1 MSDVRDVR
9 ELFRNKNIMKIAIL
23 ATSPNAYSHQRLKQ
37 AGEEAGHE
45 VSIIN
50 PLYCYM
56 NVASSCPKVHYRG
69 GEPLPHYDAVI
80 PRIGSSITYYGTAV
94 LRHMETMGMYTLNE
108 SIAISRSRDKFRS
121 LQLLARK
128 GLPMPLTSF
137 AQSPDDTED
146 LIRMVG
152 GAPLVIKLLEGT
164 QGKGVILADSHQSAV
179 SIINA
184 FKEMSA
190 NILVQ
195 EFIEES
201 KGTDIRCFVIGDKV
215 VAAVKRQAKEGEFRA
230 NVHQGGK
237 AIRVILT
244 PQERSIAIGAAK
256 TMGLKVAGVDLIRS
270 RHGPLVLEINSS
282 PGLEGIEKATNINIA
297 GKIIQ
302 YIEKNA
308 KPKSSKQRFQG

>member
-1 MSDVRDVR
+1 
-9 ELFRNKNIMKIAIL
+9 MKIAIL
-23 ATSPNAYSHQRLKQ
+23 ATNPQLYSHQRLKA

-50 PLYCYM
+50 PLHCYM
-56 NVASSCPKVHYRG
+56 NVAASNPSVHYRG
-69 GEPLPHYDAVI
+69 GVVLPQYDAVI
-80 PRIGSSITYYGTAV
+80 PRIGASITFYGTAL
-94 LRHMETMGMYTLNE
+94 LRHMETMGMYTVNE

-128 GLPMPLTSF
+128 GIPMPLTGF

-201 KGTDIRCFVIGDKV
+201 RGTDIRCFVIGDKV
-215 VAAVKRQAKEGEFRA
+215 VAAIKRQAKEGDFRA

-237 AIRVILT
+237 ASKVKLS
-244 PQERSIAIGAAK
+244 PQERAIAISAAK

-270 RHGPLVLEINSS
+270 NHGPLVLEINSS
-282 PGLEGIEKATNINIA
+282 PGLEGIEKATHVNIA
-297 GKIIQ
+297 SKIINF
-302 YIEKNA
+302 IEKHA
-308 KPKSSKQRFQG
+308 KPKGINQRFQG

>member
-1 MSDVRDVR
+1 
-9 ELFRNKNIMKIAIL
+9 MKIAIL
-23 ATSPNAYSHQRLKQ
+23 ATNPHLYSHQRLKS

-45 VSIIN
+45 VNIIN
-50 PLYCYM
+50 PLHCYM
-56 NVASSCPKVHYRG
+56 NVAASSPMVHYRG
-69 GEPLPHYDAVI
+69 GEPLPQFDAVI
-80 PRIGSSITYYGTAV
+80 PRIGASITYYGTAV
-94 LRHMETMGMYTLNE
+94 LRHLETMGMYAVNE

-128 GLPMPLTSF
+128 GIPMPLTSF

-164 QGKGVILADSHQSAV
+164 QGRGVILADSHQSAV

-184 FKEMSA
+184 FKGMSA

-201 KGTDIRCFVIGDKV
+201 RGMDIRCFVIGDKV
-215 VAAVKRQAKEGEFRA
+215 VAAIKRQAKEGEFRA
-230 NVHQGGK
+230 NVHQGGRAMK
-237 AIRVILT
+237 VKLS
-244 PQERSIAIGAAK
+244 PQERALAISAAK

-270 RHGPLVLEINSS
+270 NHGPLVLEINSS
-282 PGLEGIEKATNINIA
+282 PGLEGIEKATHVNIA
-297 GKIIQ
+297 SKIIH

-308 KPKSSKQRFQG
+308 KPKSIHQRFEG

>member
-1 MSDVRDVR
+1 MQ
-9 ELFRNKNIMKIAIL
+9 IAIL
-23 ATSPNAYSHQRLKQ
+23 ATNPHLYSHQRLKQ
-37 AGEEAGHE
+37 AGEEAGHK
-45 VSIIN
+45 VQIIN

-56 NVASSCPKVHYRG
+56 NVATSSPKVHYRG
-69 GEPLPHYDAVI
+69 GEPLPQYDAVI

-108 SIAISRSRDKFRS
+108 SLAISRSRDKFRA
-121 LQLLARK
+121 LQLLSRK
-128 GLPMPLTSF
+128 GLPLPLTSF

-201 KGTDIRCFVIGDKV
+201 RGTDIRCFVIGDKV
-215 VAAVKRQAKEGEFRA
+215 VAAVKRQAKEGDFRA

-237 AIRVILT
+237 AVRVILT
-244 PQERSIAIGAAK
+244 PQERVIAVGAAK

-270 RHGPLVLEINSS
+270 NHGPLILEINSS

-302 YIEKNA
+302 YIEKHA
-308 KPKSSKQRFQG
+308 RPKTSKQRFQG

>member
-1 MSDVRDVR
+1 M
-9 ELFRNKNIMKIAIL
+9 NIVIL
-23 ATSPNAYSHQRLKQ
+23 ATNPQLYSHQRLKT
-37 AGEEAGHE
+37 AGEAAGHQ

-56 NVASSCPKVHYRG
+56 NVAASSPTVYYRG
-69 GEPLPHYDAVI
+69 GQVLPKFDAVI
-80 PRIGSSITYYGTAV
+80 PRIGASITYYGTAV
-94 LRHMETMGMYTLNE
+94 LRQMEAIGMYAVNE

-128 GLPMPLTSF
+128 GIPMPLTSF
-137 AQSPDDTED
+137 AQSPDDTES
-146 LIRMVG
+146 LIQLVN

-164 QGKGVILADSHQSAV
+164 QGKGVILAESHQSAV

-201 KGTDIRCFVIGDKV
+201 RGTDIRCFVVGDKV
-215 VAAVKRQAKEGEFRA
+215 VAAMKRQAKEGEFRA

-237 AIRVILT
+237 ALKVSLS
-244 PQERSIAIGAAK
+244 PQERAIAISAAK

-270 RHGPLVLEINSS
+270 NHGPLVLEINSS
-282 PGLEGIEKATNINIA
+282 PGLEGIEKATNVDIA
-297 GKIIQ
+297 HKIIEF
-302 YIEKNA
+302 IEKNA
-308 KPKSSKQRFQG
+308 KPKGSHHRFQG

>member
-1 MSDVRDVR
+1 
-9 ELFRNKNIMKIAIL
+9 MKIAIL
-23 ATSPNAYSHQRLKQ
+23 ATNSELYSHKRLRA

-45 VSIIN
+45 IKIIN
-50 PLYCYM
+50 PLHCYM
-56 NVASSCPKVHYRG
+56 NVAASHPKVHYRG
-69 GEPLPHYDAVI
+69 GAQLPHFDAVI
-80 PRIGSSITYYGTAV
+80 PRIGASNTFYGTAV

-128 GLPMPLTSF
+128 GIPMPRTSF

-152 GAPLVIKLLEGT
+152 GTPLVVKLLEGT

-184 FKEMSA
+184 FKEMGV

-195 EFIEES
+195 EFIAES
-201 KGTDIRCFVIGDKV
+201 HGTDIRCLVVGDKV
-215 VAAVKRQAKEGEFRA
+215 VAAIKRQAKEGDFRA

-237 AIRVILT
+237 AFKIKLT
-244 PQERSIAIGAAK
+244 PQERTIAIAAAK
-256 TMGLKVAGVDLIRS
+256 TTGLKVAGVDLLRS
-270 RHGPLVLEINSS
+270 NHGPLVLEINSS
-282 PGLEGIEKATNINIA
+282 PGLEAIEKTTQINIA
-297 GKIIQ
+297 GEIIH
-302 YIEKNA
+302 YIEKHA
-308 KPKSSKQRFQG
+308 KPMSMHKRFQG

>member
-1 MSDVRDVR
+1 
-9 ELFRNKNIMKIAIL
+9 MKIAIL
-23 ATSPNAYSHQRLKQ
+23 ATNPQLYSHQRLKV

-45 VSIIN
+45 VKIIN

-56 NVASSCPKVHYRG
+56 NIAASNPKVHYRG
-69 GEPLPHYDAVI
+69 GEPLPKFDAVI
-80 PRIGSSITYYGTAV
+80 PRIGASITYYGTAL
-94 LRHMETMGMYTLNE
+94 LRHLETMGIYTLNE

-128 GLPMPLTSF
+128 GIPMPRTSF

-164 QGKGVILADSHQSAV
+164 QGKGVILADSQQSAV

-195 EFIEES
+195 EYIEES
-201 KGTDIRCFVIGDKV
+201 RGTDIRCFVIGDKV
-215 VAAVKRQAKEGEFRA
+215 VAAIKRQAKEGDFRA

-237 AIRVILT
+237 AIKVKLS
-244 PQERSIAIGAAK
+244 PEERAIAVCAAK

-270 RHGPLVLEINSS
+270 NHGPLVLEINSS
-282 PGLEGIEKATNINIA
+282 PGLEGIEKATHVNIA
-297 GKIIQ
+297 AKIIQ

-308 KPKSSKQRFQG
+308 KPKNAKRRFQG

>member
-1 MSDVRDVR
+1 
-9 ELFRNKNIMKIAIL
+9 MKIAIL
-23 ATSPNAYSHQRLKQ
+23 ATNPQLYSHLRLKEE
-37 AGEEAGHE
+37 GEAAGHH
-45 VSIIN
+45 VDFIN

-56 NVASSCPKVHYRG
+56 NVAASSPMVHYRG
-69 GEPLPHYDAVI
+69 GKSLPQYDAVI

-94 LRHMETMGMYTLNE
+94 LRHMETMGMYALNE

-201 KGTDIRCFVIGDKV
+201 RGTDIRCFVIGDKV
-215 VAAVKRQAKEGEFRA
+215 VAAIKRQAKEGEFRA

-237 AIRVILT
+237 ATKVVLS
-244 PQERSIAIGAAK
+244 PQERAIAVGAAK

-270 RHGPLVLEINSS
+270 NHGPLVLEINSS
-282 PGLEGIEKATNINIA
+282 PGLEGIEKATHVNIA

-302 YIEKNA
+302 YIEKHA
-308 KPKSSKQRFQG
+308 KPKGVNQRFEG

>member
-1 MSDVRDVR
+1 
-9 ELFRNKNIMKIAIL
+9 MKIALL
-23 ATSPNAYSHQRLKQ
+23 ATNSQLYSHQRLRA

-45 VSIIN
+45 VRIIN

-56 NVASSCPKVHYRG
+56 KVAASCPNVHYRG
-69 GEPLPHYDAVI
+69 GEPLPKFDAVI
-80 PRIGSSITYYGTAV
+80 PRIGASITYYGTAL
-94 LRHMETMGMYTLNE
+94 LRHLETMGTYTLNQ

-128 GLPMPLTSF
+128 GIPMPLTSF

-184 FKEMSA
+184 FKKMSA

-201 KGTDIRCFVIGDKV
+201 RGIDIRCFVIGDKV

-237 AIRVILT
+237 AIKVKLS
-244 PQERSIAIGAAK
+244 PQERAIAVAAAK
-256 TMGLKVAGVDLIRS
+256 AMGLKLAGVDLIRS
-270 RHGPLVLEINSS
+270 NHGPLVLEINSS
-282 PGLEGIEKATNINIA
+282 PGLEAVEKATHINLA
-297 GKIIQ
+297 AKIIQ

-308 KPKSSKQRFQG
+308 KPKNNKQRFQG

>member
-1 MSDVRDVR
+1 
-9 ELFRNKNIMKIAIL
+9 MKIAIL
-23 ATSPNAYSHQRLKQ
+23 ATNPLLYSHQRLKSE
-37 AGEEAGHE
+37 GEAAGHH
-45 VSIIN
+45 VKIIN

-56 NVASSCPKVHYRG
+56 NVAASNPKVHYRG
-69 GEPLPHYDAVI
+69 GEELPHFDAVI
-80 PRIGSSITYYGTAV
+80 PRIGASTTFYGTAV

-128 GLPMPLTSF
+128 GIPMPLTSF

-146 LIRMVG
+146 LIHMVG

-184 FKEMSA
+184 FKEMRA

-201 KGTDIRCFVIGDKV
+201 RGTDIRCFVIGDKV

-237 AIRVILT
+237 ALKVKLS
-244 PQERSIAIGAAK
+244 PQERAIAISAAK
-256 TMGLKVAGVDLIRS
+256 TMGLRVAGVDLIRS
-270 RHGPLVLEINSS
+270 NHGPLVLEINSS
-282 PGLEGIEKATNINIA
+282 PGLEGIEKATGANIA
-297 GKIIQ
+297 GKIIEF
-302 YIEKNA
+302 IEKRA
-308 KPKSSKQRFQG
+308 KPISVNDRFHG

>member
-1 MSDVRDVR
+1 
-9 ELFRNKNIMKIAIL
+9 MKIAIL
-23 ATSPNAYSHQRLKQ
+23 ATNPQLYSHRRLKI

-45 VSIIN
+45 VSFIN

-56 NVASSCPKVHYRG
+56 NVAASNPKVHYRG
-69 GEPLPHYDAVI
+69 GEPLPQFDAVI
-80 PRIGSSITYYGTAV
+80 PRIGASNTYYGTAL
-94 LRHMETMGMYTLNE
+94 LRHMETMGIYTLNE

-128 GLPMPLTSF
+128 GIPMPLTSF

-146 LIRMVG
+146 LVRMVG

-201 KGTDIRCFVIGDKV
+201 RGTDIRCFVIGDKV
-215 VAAVKRQAKEGEFRA
+215 VAAVKRQAKEGDFRA

-237 AIRVILT
+237 AVKVKLS
-244 PQERSIAIGAAK
+244 PQERAIAISAAK

-270 RHGPLVLEINSS
+270 NHGPLVLEINSS
-282 PGLEGIEKATNINIA
+282 PGLEGVEKATHVNIA
-297 GKIIQ
+297 AKIIQ
-302 YIEKNA
+302 YVEKNA
-308 KPKSSKQRFQG
+308 KPKGVNQRFQG

>member
-1 MSDVRDVR
+1 M
-9 ELFRNKNIMKIAIL
+9 NIAIL
-23 ATSPNAYSHQRLKQ
+23 ATNPELYSHQRLKA
-37 AGEEAGHE
+37 AGEQAGHE
-45 VSIIN
+45 VRIIN

-56 NVASSCPKVHYRG
+56 NVAASNPNVHYRG
-69 GEPLPHYDAVI
+69 GEPLPKFDAVI
-80 PRIGSSITYYGTAV
+80 PRIGASITFYGTAL
-94 LRHMETMGMYTLNE
+94 LRHMETMGMYTVNE

-128 GLPMPLTSF
+128 GIPMPLTSF

-164 QGKGVILADSHQSAV
+164 QGKGVILADSNQSAV

-201 KGTDIRCFVIGDKV
+201 RGTDIRCFVIGDKV
-215 VAAVKRQAKEGEFRA
+215 VAAVKRQAKEGDFRA

-237 AIRVILT
+237 AVKVKLS
-244 PQERSIAIGAAK
+244 PQERAIAISAAK

-270 RHGPLVLEINSS
+270 NHGPLVLEINSS
-282 PGLEGIEKATNINIA
+282 PGLEGVEKATHVNIA
-297 GKIIQ
+297 GKIIS

-308 KPKSSKQRFQG
+308 KPKSINQRFQG

>member
-1 MSDVRDVR
+1 
-9 ELFRNKNIMKIAIL
+9 MKIAIL
-23 ATSPNAYSHQRLKQ
+23 STNPQLYSHKRLKE

-45 VSIIN
+45 IHVIN
-50 PLYCYM
+50 PLYCYL
-56 NVASSCPKVHYRG
+56 NVATSNPQVHYRG
-69 GEPLPHYDAVI
+69 GQILPKFDAVI
-80 PRIGSSITYYGTAV
+80 PRIGASLTFYGTAL
-94 LRHMETMGMYTLNE
+94 LRHMESMGMYTLNE
-108 SIAISRSRDKFRS
+108 SIAISRSRDKFRA

-128 GLPMPLTSF
+128 GIPLPRTSF
-137 AQSPDDTED
+137 ALSPDDTED

-184 FKEMSA
+184 FKEMA
-190 NILVQ
+190 TNILVQ

-201 KGTDIRCFVIGDKV
+201 RGTDIRCFVINDKV
-215 VAAVKRQAKEGEFRA
+215 VAAIKRQAKEGEFRA
-230 NVHQGGK
+230 NFHQGGK
-237 AIRVILT
+237 ALKVKLS
-244 PQERSIAIGAAK
+244 PQERAIAVAAAR

-270 RHGPLVLEINSS
+270 NHGPLVLEINSS
-282 PGLEGIEKATNINIA
+282 PGLEGIEKATHINIA

-308 KPKSSKQRFQG
+308 KPKTINQRFQG